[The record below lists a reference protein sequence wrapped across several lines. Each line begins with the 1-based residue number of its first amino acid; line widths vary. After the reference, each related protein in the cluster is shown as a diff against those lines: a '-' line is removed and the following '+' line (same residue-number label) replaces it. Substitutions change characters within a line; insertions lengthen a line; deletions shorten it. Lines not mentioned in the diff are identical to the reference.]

1 MNILMKRIVVAGSAT
16 VLLACAEFTY
26 QQPPETAVNA
36 DEAYLIGRDFHLASR
51 PDQAMSYYQTALKVR
66 PQHLRARNGLAA
78 LYAEQGKL
86 DDAIALWQALTKEL
100 NGADSAYLFSNLGY
114 AYALRGELPKAE
126 AALQKACVMDPLNP
140 MAWEHLAAV
149 LEKTGQHTRA
159 RKMAAQ
165 AATLRGHD
173 LKSDYALVP
182 GARVQTPYDHG
193 KVQDVAGQKV
203 GDGWA
208 QSEIQPGDN
217 GVYLLKRVAARD
229 VARAPAAAPAVAQVP
244 QPNRFTL
251 PVADGRPLL
260 LEISN
265 GNGVPG
271 MAKALARNV
280 GPHVRVVR
288 LTNQK
293 RFDVKQTR
301 IEYQLPF
308 REAAEKLAG
317 RYGAGKIVEV
327 AKSGGPDVRL
337 VLGRDMPGT
346 AATAARFHP
355 RSVSGLAQHTLT
367 FGAPQTRARR

>member
-1 MNILMKRIVVAGSAT
+1 MNILMKRIVVAGTAT

-26 QQPPETAVNA
+26 QQQPESAVNA
-36 DEAYLIGRDFHLASR
+36 DEAYLIGRDFHLARR
-51 PDQAMSYYQTALKVR
+51 PEQALSYYQAALKVN
-66 PQHLRARNGLAA
+66 PQHLRTRNGLAA
-78 LYAEQGKL
+78 LYADQGKL
-86 DDAIALWQALTKEL
+86 DDAIALWLSLTKEVS
-100 NGADSAYLFSNLGY
+100 GADSAYLFSNLGY
-114 AYALRGELPKAE
+114 AYALRGDLPKAE
-126 AALQKACVMDPLNP
+126 AALQKSCVMDPLNAT
-140 MAWEHLAAV
+140 AWEHLSAV
-149 LEKTGQHTRA
+149 LEKSGQHARA

-182 GARVQTPYDHG
+182 TARTPYDHG
-193 KVQDVAGQKV
+193 RVQDVAGQKV
-203 GDGWA
+203 GAEWA
-208 QSEIQPGDN
+208 QSEVQPGDN
-217 GVYLLKRVAARD
+217 GVYVLKRVAARD
-229 VARAPAAAPAVAQVP
+229 VGRVAAPTPAAAPAPATS
-244 QPNRFTL
+244 RFAL
-251 PVADGRPLL
+251 PVVDGRPLM

-293 RFDVKQTR
+293 RFNVQQTR

-327 AKSGGPDVRL
+327 AKSAGPDVRL
-337 VLGRDMPGT
+337 VLGRDMPSI
-346 AATAARFHP
+346 AAAPARSQG
-355 RSVSGLAQHTLT
+355 RAGDGLAQHALT
-367 FGAPQTRARR
+367 FGSPQTRARR